1 MSAAAE
7 WETFSISCDIE
18 GETYEV
24 EASAKPTHCPGCGRL
39 LEGER

>member
-1 MSAAAE
+1 M
-7 WETFSISCDIE
+7 ETYPISCDIE

-24 EASAKPTHCPGCGRL
+24 ESSAKPDYCPGCGRL